1 MTADDS
7 GTGSHE
13 VDAGT
18 KGAGDEGGGDKNAG
32 GKQEPEKPDEQG
44 STKPDQPNST
54 TGQQAP
60 ATDQTAKP
68 DPLTVG
74 VQAAFDVGWTMAGL
88 ANDATAQTPLGDV
101 DRLLPTEHELD
112 RSQRSRLDVVRL
124 ECLTHAIEASFPA
137 NGEGTF
143 SADLTTLETD
153 VKAAS
158 DWKKVGQDLSAL
170 HSDILGYL
178 ACLGRP
184 MLLAYELGRSLHDTV
199 ISPAQARA
207 EELGGAQRA
216 SGQELP
222 KTLSALTTAFDRDR
236 IAVLQEWLATV
247 APHFPDDCAAV
258 VKASLG
264 RWSEWVTA
272 AFVSGTPGKI
282 KGSPEEKAATVDSAP
297 QALLRQG
304 DVWLNI
310 LVGSEALSGL
320 LTPESYVAAGEDALR
335 RSARIIRRVALHYWV
350 VIVIVVAA
358 AAGLTALAAVNLE
371 GAAKV
376 WTQIATIGGALG
388 ITAKGI
394 GTRVNKLADAG
405 EKPIYRAFE
414 VDALAWA
421 ATTLPTIDLDFRGV
435 HTLRRGGIQR
445 SAPLGRV

>member
-7 GTGSHE
+7 GTEPHE
-13 VDAGT
+13 VDAGM
-18 KGAGDEGGGDKNAG
+18 KGPGDEGGGDKNAG
-32 GKQEPEKPDEQG
+32 GEQEPGKPAEQG

-54 TGQQAP
+54 TGEQAP
-60 ATDQTAKP
+60 ATDQTAQA
-68 DPLTVG
+68 DPLKVG
-74 VQAAFDVGWTMAGL
+74 VQSAFDLGWTMAGL
-88 ANDATAQTPLGDV
+88 ANDATAQTALGNF
-101 DRLLPTEHELD
+101 DRLLPTEHELG

-124 ECLTHAIEASFPA
+124 ECLTRTIQTSFPP
-137 NGEGTF
+137 NGEGI
-143 SADLTTLETD
+143 SNDDLTMLETD
-153 VKAAS
+153 VKAAT
-158 DWKKVGQDLSAL
+158 DWKKVGEDLSTL

-207 EELGGAQRA
+207 DELGGAQRPP
-216 SGQELP
+216 GQDLP
-222 KTLSALTTAFDRDR
+222 QTLAALTTAFDRDR
-236 IAVLQEWLATV
+236 IAVLQEWLATL
-247 APHFPDDCAAV
+247 APHFPDDSAAV

-282 KGSPEEKAATVDSAP
+282 KGSADEKAVVVDAAP

-310 LVGSEALSGL
+310 LVGSESLSGL
-320 LTPESYVAAGEDALR
+320 STPEAYIAAGEDALR
-335 RSARIIRRVALHYWV
+335 RSARIIRRVALHYWFA
-350 VIVIVVAA
+350 IVIVVLA

-394 GTRVNKLADAG
+394 GTRVTKLADAG
-405 EKPIYRAFE
+405 EKPIYRACE

-421 ATTLPTIDLDFRGV
+421 VTTLPTIELDFRGV
-435 HTLRRGGIQR
+435 HALRQAGIQG